1 MGCGSSKQAE
11 TVAESLIQRNADVP
25 EPKTSEKVQVEVNS
39 RSAKEMQRF
48 TEAEAPS
55 FEKSIP
61 GAESDEIGEKSDKKA
76 TELEESVATPSKL
89 EHSDEATPEVI
100 PSETREEELQL
111 EASSP
116 IPVKLE
122 EGERAFGS
130 LKVLEEEEFGEC
142 AVPDRAVSLVEIDEF
157 EAENEDVAL
166 HVLLQAR
173 AALAKHAKPTA
184 DTSES
189 VAAESKAW
197 RSVLAKRCTSKQD
210 RELVAHAVK
219 SFMSSSAANEHFNA
233 ASDYLMQH
241 ERRKAQKKISHA
253 REELKLARDV
263 CKEPCDAASSILR
276 LSAIMLAG
284 VTLRLAAHAH
294 FEPSE
299 KSPSV
304 DGLQKQI
311 KCIESAPSSLLHRL
325 MSIESV
331 QTLSQAEIATVTAGA
346 LARSLVVPGES

>member
-241 ERRKAQKKISHA
+241 ERRVLYAIIS
-253 REELKLARDV
+253 V
-263 CKEPCDAASSILR
+263 R
-276 LSAIMLAG
+276 LHTNLYVI
-284 VTLRLAAHAH
+284 
-294 FEPSE
+294 
-299 KSPSV
+299 
-304 DGLQKQI
+304 
-311 KCIESAPSSLLHRL
+311 
-325 MSIESV
+325 
-331 QTLSQAEIATVTAGA
+331 
-346 LARSLVVPGES
+346 